1 MILGGGIAGLYAA
14 HQLLK
19 QNPDRTLLLL
29 EKERLGGRIHTYVDK
44 QMTVDAGA
52 GRFSKNHTLLLE
64 LLKELHLDKKII
76 PISSSFEVA
85 ELSPYNLKF
94 VLGKIIAFSKID
106 PIHDLVN
113 LSFIN
118 YAKLVVSKEEVQ
130 FIEDSFGYY
139 TELVVMNARDAIQLL
154 LQLNDE
160 FFILKDGLSQL
171 IDALVK
177 RLQLYPN
184 VKIRYEEVVSIQH
197 VNTQYRIRT
206 NKNTYTTPYCICT
219 LPSNIVKKIAFFRPL
234 APLLRYMT
242 TAPLCR
248 IYSIL
253 DNKQFKKLP
262 KMTTKTPL
270 RMIIPSG
277 HVVMFYS
284 DNKYAMYWQDIY
296 EKQGIYGVNKALTYY
311 VKELLNIDIKPKH
324 TKVFYW
330 HDGVGYW
337 TVGARKEIIAQQLQ
351 NPFPN
356 FYMCGEHYSALYQQ
370 WMEGALE
377 TTKKVVD
384 QIQ

>member
-1 MILGGGIAGLYAA
+1 
-14 HQLLK
+14 
-19 QNPDRTLLLL
+19 
-29 EKERLGGRIHTYVDK
+29 
-44 QMTVDAGA
+44 MTVDAGA

-64 LLKELHLDKKII
+64 LLKELHLDKKIL

-85 ELSPYNLKF
+85 EPSPYNLKF

-113 LSFIN
+113 LSFIH
-118 YAKLVVSKEEVQ
+118 YARLVVSKEEVQ

-154 LQLNDE
+154 LQLNDD

-171 IDALVK
+171 IDKLVQ

-184 VKIRYEEVVSIQH
+184 VEIRYEEVLSIQQL
-197 VNTQYRIRT
+197 NTQYRIRT

-219 LPSNIVKKIAFFRPL
+219 LPSNVVKKLAFFRPL
-234 APLLRYMT
+234 APLLRYIT

-253 DNKQFKKLP
+253 DNKQFKNLP

-277 HVVMFYS
+277 HIVMFYS

-296 EKQGIYGVNKALTYY
+296 EKQGIYGVNRALTYY
-311 VKELLNIDIKPKH
+311 VKELLNIDVKPKH

-337 TVGARKEIIAQQLQ
+337 TVGAHKEMIAQQLQ

-356 FYMCGEHYSALYQQ
+356 FYMCGEHYSTTFQQ
-370 WMEGALE
+370 WMEGSVE
-377 TTKKVVD
+377 TSKKVVD
-384 QIQ
+384 RIL